1 MEVRGFHN
9 ISCSYEIS
17 ARDFP
22 TTIENNEDDQE
33 LERTVPG
40 EIENRRREGTP
51 DASGAYERYWV
62 LLC

>member
-1 MEVRGFHN
+1 MEVRELHN
-9 ISCSYEIS
+9 MSCSNEIS
-17 ARDFP
+17 ARDLLN
-22 TTIENNEDDQE
+22 TIENNEDDQE

-62 LLC
+62 LLF